1 MADEFGDQL
10 TIVEYHPSSSDPLV
24 LAWSVARGSFYGN
37 RFPGY
42 PTVIFDGAIDE
53 VGSWGTPAQNAQHY
67 RDDIN
72 ARLAIGANVSVEG
85 IFNYS
90 TENVS
95 LTAKAKKVDNVV
107 LTSPMLVMAVLEDD
121 IHSGGRIYNHVVRAG
136 GSQNITLTN
145 VGDSVVVSMDFP
157 IRPTWNMENIHCVA
171 WVQRSTGNLWVY
183 QAADLTLFTDFTFD
197 FEDNLITIP
206 EGNGEAIFEGTLTS
220 QYEAAQDITVSLNNT
235 FGWPCEFMVEGE
247 AEFHSDPSVVS
258 LAPAQQLGITMRV
271 TTDEQRRI
279 GSGSLVLQSPNRVA
293 TKSCRIFN
301 GGPAILM
308 VDDDGRYP
316 TDDEAPILAALDA
329 ANALYD
335 HWDVRLD
342 YGRAPTVDEMCQ
354 YDAAIWHVGR
364 QSGMIDDSDVQ
375 LFTDYLDSG
384 GGLILS
390 YQQFMNFA
398 DTCSVPVVPA
408 FVHDYLGIDDV
419 AVDAGAD
426 SALGV
431 PGDPIT
437 DGMNIYFNYSS
448 SVLNKADALTLN
460 TIGVPILHNSAG
472 GVIGVRADLQG
483 AVLPLRGSARVVFF
497 PCFLNALQD
506 SSDPDN
512 LKTLLDNSIE
522 WVLARGSAGI
532 GDQARS
538 HLSAIR
544 SIAPNPLS
552 MSYARGTGAAI
563 RLRVSDAVGN
573 NPVRLDVFDLNGR
586 LVRNLIDGS
595 LPAGTADA
603 NWDGRESSG
612 QPVGSGMYY
621 LRFTTPEGID
631 RAPIVVIR

>member
-1 MADEFGDQL
+1 
-10 TIVEYHPSSSDPLV
+10 
-24 LAWSVARGSFYGN
+24 
-37 RFPGY
+37 
-42 PTVIFDGAIDE
+42 
-53 VGSWGTPAQNAQHY
+53 
-67 RDDIN
+67 
-72 ARLAIGANVSVEG
+72 
-85 IFNYS
+85 
-90 TENVS
+90 
-95 LTAKAKKVDNVV
+95 
-107 LTSPMLVMAVLEDD
+107 
-121 IHSGGRIYNHVVRAG
+121 
-136 GSQNITLTN
+136 
-145 VGDSVVVSMDFP
+145 
-157 IRPTWNMENIHCVA
+157 
-171 WVQRSTGNLWVY
+171 
-183 QAADLTLFTDFTFD
+183 
-197 FEDNLITIP
+197 
-206 EGNGEAIFEGTLTS
+206 
-220 QYEAAQDITVSLNNT
+220 
-235 FGWPCEFMVEGE
+235 
-247 AEFHSDPSVVS
+247 
-258 LAPAQQLGITMRV
+258 
-271 TTDEQRRI
+271 
-279 GSGSLVLQSPNRVA
+279 
-293 TKSCRIFN
+293 
-301 GGPAILM
+301 
-308 VDDDGRYP
+308 
-316 TDDEAPILAALDA
+316 
-329 ANALYD
+329 
-335 HWDVRLD
+335 
-342 YGRAPTVDEMCQ
+342 
-354 YDAAIWHVGR
+354 
-364 QSGMIDDSDVQ
+364 MIDDSDVQ
-375 LFTDYLDSG
+375 LFTDYLNNG

-448 SVLNKADALTLN
+448 SVLNKADVLTLN
-460 TIGVPILHNSAG
+460 ATGAPILHNSAG
-472 GVIGVRADLQG
+472 GVIGVRADLEG
-483 AVLPLRGSARVVFF
+483 AVVPGRGNARVVFF
-497 PCFLNALQD
+497 SCFLNALQD

-552 MSYARGTGAAI
+552 MSYARGSGTAI
-563 RLRVSDAVGN
+563 RLRVSDAVAN
-573 NPVRLDVFDLNGR
+573 QPVRLDVFDLNGR